1 MNEKLKK
8 AITKCALGCS
18 VSETVEEYSM
28 EDGKMTLVKKKKN
41 KKEIPPDLR
50 AVQMLLEDKGESG
63 CELSDEEL
71 EEERKR
77 LISLLKEDV

>member
-50 AVQMLLEDKGESG
+50 AVQMLLGEKN
-63 CELSDEEL
+63 EQEEMDDDAL
-71 EEERKR
+71 ERERKR
-77 LISLLKEDV
+77 LLDEIKEEL

>member
-50 AVQMLLEDKGESG
+50 AVQMLLGEDVAPDWD
-63 CELSDEEL
+63 DETLERERRRLL
-71 EEERKR
+71 EE
-77 LISLLKEDV
+77 IKEES